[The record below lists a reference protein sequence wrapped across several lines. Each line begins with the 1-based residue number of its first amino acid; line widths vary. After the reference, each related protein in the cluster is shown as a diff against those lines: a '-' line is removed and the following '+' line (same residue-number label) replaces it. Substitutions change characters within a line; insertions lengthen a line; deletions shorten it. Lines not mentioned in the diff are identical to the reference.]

1 MMVCRMFRSF
11 ALYSV
16 LVAAPF
22 LYACSAGQPPND
34 ANSASG
40 SSTNI
45 AEITDARFAM
55 ALGDQFLENNQTDR
69 AIEAYLRATEIDPN
83 LADAWFKLG
92 IANGLI
98 EKEQELAAQN
108 DVNATEDSGKEEKRE
123 SDKAFRKAVDA
134 YKKIL
139 DQNPDDHAAL
149 FNLGRSYNKLNQ
161 DQDAAKALKQAVKLN
176 PEDSEY
182 QTELGAILIKLAQYH
197 EAIPPL
203 KKALELDPE
212 NLRAADLLEDAQA
225 GRTRVDYAKTRS
237 NSNSNSASNAN
248 ANVNANTA
256 ISSNSNTS
264 VSNRVVKPPVETKP
278 TPKPSKP
285 TPKPN

>member
-1 MMVCRMFRSF
+1 MMFCRSTRFVVLCF
-11 ALYSV
+11 AV
-16 LVAAPF
+16 LAV
-22 LYACSAGQPPND
+22 LCLGACSANEPTSE
-34 ANSASG
+34 ANTTAASA
-40 SSTNI
+40 TNI
-45 AEITDARFAM
+45 AEITDARIAM
-55 ALGDQFLENNQTDR
+55 ALGDQFLENNQTDK
-69 AIEAYLRATEIDPN
+69 AVEAYMRATELDPN

-98 EKEQELAAQN
+98 EKEAELAAQN
-108 DVNATEDSGKEEKRE
+108 DVNATEDTGKPEKRE
-123 SDKAFRKAVDA
+123 SEKAFKKAVEA

-149 FNLGRSYNKLNQ
+149 YNLGRSYNKLNE

-237 NSNSNSASNAN
+237 NSNSNTASSANG
-248 ANVNANTA
+248 NVNANTA
-256 ISSNSNTS
+256 LVSNSNTS
-264 VSNRVVKPPVETKP
+264 AANRPAKPPAETKP
-278 TPKPSKP
+278 TPKPTSKP
-285 TPKPN
+285 N